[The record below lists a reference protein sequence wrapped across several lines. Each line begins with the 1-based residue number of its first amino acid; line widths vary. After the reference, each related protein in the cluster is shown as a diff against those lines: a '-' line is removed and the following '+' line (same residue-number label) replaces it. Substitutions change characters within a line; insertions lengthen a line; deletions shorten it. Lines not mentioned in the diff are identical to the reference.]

1 MEHLAEATSPLDEF
15 KQNPAAVLDSL
26 GRSHRPVILTE
37 NGEPRVVVQEAE
49 SYQRLLDTIDELECV
64 AGIREGLADLE
75 AGRLIPADEAIR
87 AIRASRNR

>member
-1 MEHLAEATSPLDEF
+1 MEYLAEETRPLKEF

-49 SYQRLLDTIDELECV
+49 SYQRLLDTINELKCA
-64 AGIREGLADLE
+64 AGIRQGLADLE
-75 AGRLIPADEAIR
+75 AGRLIPVDEAIR